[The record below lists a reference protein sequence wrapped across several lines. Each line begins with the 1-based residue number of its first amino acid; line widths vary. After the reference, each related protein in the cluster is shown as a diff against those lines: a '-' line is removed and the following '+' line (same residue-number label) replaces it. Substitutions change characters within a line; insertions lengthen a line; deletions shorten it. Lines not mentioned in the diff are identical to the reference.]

1 MKLPIEYLIEINTE
15 ENEDNKI
22 MFVLLLLKSNIR
34 KIKSEKINEKFNPW
48 QNSLFNNLSH
58 NKPIRIIA

>member
-1 MKLPIEYLIEINTE
+1 MKLPIEYLIENHFE

-22 MFVLLLLKSNIR
+22 MFVLLLLRSNLK
-34 KIKSEKINEKFNPW
+34 KIKLDKINEKFNSW
-48 QNSLFNNLSH
+48 QNVLFNNFSH